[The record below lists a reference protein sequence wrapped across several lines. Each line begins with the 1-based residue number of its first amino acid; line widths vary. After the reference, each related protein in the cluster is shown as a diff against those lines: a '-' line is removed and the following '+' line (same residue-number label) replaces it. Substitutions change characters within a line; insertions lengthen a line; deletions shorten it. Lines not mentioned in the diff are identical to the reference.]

1 MPLDAET
8 ERRRLLLML
17 ADWPLFAGMEAGA
30 LSALADELEPV
41 SVAGGAMLF
50 EQGDAAD
57 SLYLLLHGRMA
68 AVRRE
73 DDGRRRTLG
82 TVTPGECVG
91 ETGLIAGETNAV
103 RFARVIA
110 LRDCELMRLSK
121 QGFERLVKSYPH
133 AMLGMA
139 RLALRRYY
147 GSRGRPELAHCIAIL
162 PGMSGV
168 NVAGF
173 ARRFAAAF
181 GAADSIELI
190 DAEMAAGKPTG
201 WFTERESAVRNLI
214 YVGNETPEWRDR
226 CVRQCDA
233 VLLLVD
239 ASRLPAHCSLVPA
252 PGVGPELPQ
261 HLVLLQNGEPR
272 AGGNRAWRS
281 AFPHAIAHHHVRR
294 DADIARLLRRLTGRA
309 RGLVL
314 SGGGARGF
322 AHLGV
327 IGALREAG
335 FVFDY
340 VGGSSIGA
348 IVGAGLAADWSDEQM
363 LETYREHF
371 VNSDPLGDWT
381 LPLVSLRSG
390 ARVSNRLR
398 AAFGDRDIEDLPL
411 SFFCV
416 SSNLTAGALEV
427 HERGPL
433 WCWLRASSAI
443 PGVLPPVFS
452 AGRVLVDGGV
462 IDNLPVGEMR
472 SRLAGD
478 IIAIDVGGTY
488 RLESTLEETELPPWW
503 RLIGELFSVPR
514 RPGLRQILLRAG
526 MVNSEATSQRRRK
539 QTRLLIKPEL
549 TGIELLDWGSYD
561 RAVELGYEHARR
573 QLDAGID
580 LEI

>member
-1 MPLDAET
+1 MPHDAET
-8 ERRRLLLML
+8 ERRHLLRTL
-17 ADWPLFAGMEAGA
+17 AEWRLFAGMDAAA
-30 LSALADELEPV
+30 LSALADELQPICV
-41 SVAGGAMLF
+41 TGGSMLF
-50 EQGDAAD
+50 EQGDEAD

-68 AVRRE
+68 AVRRD

-82 TVTPGECVG
+82 TVSPGECVG
-91 ETGLIAGETNAV
+91 ETGLISGETDAV
-103 RFARVIA
+103 RFARVVA
-110 LRDCELMRLSK
+110 LRDCELLRLSK
-121 QGFERLVKSYPH
+121 AGFERLVASYPH

-147 GSRGRPELAHCIAIL
+147 GVRGRPELAHCVAIL

-168 NVAGF
+168 DVAGF
-173 ARRFAAAF
+173 ARRFAATF
-181 GAADSIELI
+181 ADRDDVQLI
-190 DAEMAAGKPTG
+190 DAETAAGKPSA
-201 WFTERESAVRNLI
+201 WFSERESKSRNLI
-214 YVGNETPEWRDR
+214 FIGNDSPEWRDR

-233 VLLLVD
+233 VLILVD
-239 ASRLPAHCSLVPA
+239 VARPPAQCSLVPA
-252 PGVGPELPQ
+252 PSSSPDLPQ
-261 HLVLLQNGEPR
+261 HLVMLQRGEPR
-272 AGGNRAWRS
+272 AGANRAWRS
-281 AFPHAIAHHHVRR
+281 AFPHAIAHHHIRH
-294 DADIARLLRRLTGRA
+294 DADIGRLLRRLTGRA

-327 IGALREAG
+327 ICALREAG
-335 FVFDY
+335 LVFDF

-348 IVGAGLAADWSDEQM
+348 IVGAGFAADWSDEQM

-390 ARVSNRLR
+390 SRVSRRLR
-398 AAFGDRDIEDLPL
+398 AAFGDRDIEDLPIP
-411 SFFCV
+411 FFCV

-433 WCWLRASSAI
+433 WCWLRASSSI

-472 SRLAGD
+472 SRLAGE
-478 IIAIDVGGTY
+478 IVAVDVGGSY
-488 RLESTLEETELPPWW
+488 RLETTMEETELPPWW
-503 RLIGELFSVPR
+503 KLLGEVFGVRR
-514 RPGLRQILLRAG
+514 RPGLKQILLRAG

-539 QTRLLIKPEL
+539 QTRLLIKPTL
-549 TGIELLDWGSYD
+549 DGIELLDWRSYD
-561 RAVELGYEHARR
+561 RAVELGYEHTRK
-573 QLDAGID
+573 QLSASGD
-580 LEI
+580 LSF

>member
-1 MPLDAET
+1 MLHDAET
-8 ERRRLLLML
+8 ERRNLLRTL
-17 ADWPLFAGMEAGA
+17 AEWRLFAGMDAAA
-30 LSALADELEPV
+30 LSALADELRAICV
-41 SVAGGAMLF
+41 TGGSMLF
-50 EQGDAAD
+50 EQGDEAD

-68 AVRRE
+68 AVRRD

-82 TVTPGECVG
+82 TVSPGECVG
-91 ETGLIAGETNAV
+91 ETGLISGETNAV
-103 RFARVIA
+103 RFARVVA

-121 QGFERLVKSYPH
+121 EGFERLVASYPH

-139 RLALRRYY
+139 RLALRRFY
-147 GSRGRPELAHCIAIL
+147 GVRGRPELAHCVAIL

-168 NVAGF
+168 DVAGF

-181 GAADSIELI
+181 PDRDDVQLI
-190 DAEMAAGKPTG
+190 DAETAAGKPSA
-201 WFTERESAVRNLI
+201 WFSERESKSRNLI
-214 YVGNETPEWRDR
+214 FIGNDSPEWRDR
-226 CVRQCDA
+226 CVRQSDA

-239 ASRLPAHCSLVPA
+239 VARQPAQCALVPA
-252 PGVGPELPQ
+252 PNSVPDLPQ
-261 HLVLLQNGEPR
+261 HLVMLQHGEPR
-272 AGGNRAWRS
+272 AGSNRAWRS
-281 AFPHAIAHHHVRR
+281 AFPHAIAHHHIRH
-294 DADIARLLRRLTGRA
+294 DADISRLLRRLTGRA

-327 IGALREAG
+327 ICALREAG
-335 FVFDY
+335 LVFDF

-348 IVGAGLAADWSDEQM
+348 IVGAGFAADWSDEQM

-390 ARVSNRLR
+390 SRVSRRLR
-398 AAFGDRDIEDLPL
+398 AAFGDRDIEDLPIP
-411 SFFCV
+411 FFCV

-433 WCWLRASSAI
+433 WCWLRASSSI

-472 SRLAGD
+472 SRLAGE
-478 IIAIDVGGTY
+478 IVAVDVGGSY
-488 RLESTLEETELPPWW
+488 RLETTMEETELPPWW
-503 RLIGELFSVPR
+503 KLIGELFGVRR
-514 RPGLRQILLRAG
+514 RPGLKQILLRAG

-539 QTRLLIKPEL
+539 QTRLLIKPTL
-549 TGIELLDWGSYD
+549 DGIELLDWRSYD
-561 RAVELGYEHARR
+561 RAVELGYEHARK
-573 QLDAGID
+573 QLNASGD
-580 LEI
+580 LSF

>member
-1 MPLDAET
+1 MPHHAES
-8 ERRRLLLML
+8 ERRRLLITL
-17 ADWPLFAGMEAGA
+17 AEWRLFAGMEASA

-41 SVAGGAMLF
+41 NLPGGAMLF
-50 EQGDAAD
+50 EQGDEAD
-57 SLYLLLHGRMA
+57 ALYLLLHGRMA

-91 ETGLIAGETNAV
+91 ETGLIAGETHAV
-103 RFARVIA
+103 RFARVVA
-110 LRDCELMRLSK
+110 LRDCELLRLSK
-121 QGFERLVKSYPH
+121 DGFERLVASYPH

-139 RLALRRYY
+139 RLALRRFY
-147 GSRGRPELAHCIAIL
+147 GTRNRPELAHCIAVL
-162 PGMSGV
+162 PGMGGV
-168 NVAGF
+168 DVAGF
-173 ARRFAAAF
+173 ARRLAMAF
-181 GAADSIELI
+181 EGREGVELI
-190 DAEMAAGKPTG
+190 DAELAAGKPAA
-201 WFTERESAVRNLI
+201 WFSERESAVRNLI
-214 YVGNETPEWRDR
+214 YVGNENGEWRDR

-239 ASRLPAHCSLVPA
+239 ASRQPAHCSLVPT
-252 PGVGPELPQ
+252 PSSSQDLPQ
-261 HLVLLQNGEPR
+261 HLVLLQRSEPR
-272 AGGNRAWRS
+272 AGGNRAWRG
-281 AFPHAIAHHHVRR
+281 AFPHAVAHHHVRH

-327 IGALREAG
+327 ICALREAG
-335 FVFDY
+335 LVFDY

-348 IVGAGLAADWSDEQM
+348 IVGAGFAADWSDEQM

-371 VNSDPLGDWT
+371 VSSDPLGDWT

-390 ARVSNRLR
+390 ARVSRRLR
-398 AAFGDRDIEDLPL
+398 AAFGERDIEDLPL
-411 SFFCV
+411 PFFCV

-433 WCWLRASSAI
+433 WCWLRASSSI

-472 SRLAGD
+472 SRLAGE
-478 IIAIDVGGTY
+478 IVAVDVGGTY
-488 RLESTLEETELPPWW
+488 RLETRMEETELPPWW
-503 RLIGELFSVPR
+503 KLIGELFGAPR
-514 RPGLRQILLRAG
+514 RPGLKQILLRAG
-526 MVNSEATSQRRRK
+526 MVNSEATSQRRRR
-539 QTRLLIKPEL
+539 QTRLLIKPML
-549 TGIELLDWGSYD
+549 DGIELLDWRSFD
-561 RAVELGYEHARR
+561 RAVELGYEHARK
-573 QLDAGID
+573 QLSAGED
-580 LEI
+580 LRF